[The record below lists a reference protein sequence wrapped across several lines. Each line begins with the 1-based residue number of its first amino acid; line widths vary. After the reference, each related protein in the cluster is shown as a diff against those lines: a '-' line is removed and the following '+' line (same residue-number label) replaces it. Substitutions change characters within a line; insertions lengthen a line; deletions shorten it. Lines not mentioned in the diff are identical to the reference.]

1 MSSVTNQQGSV
12 FDTTRIRE
20 FVDEHFWNTIWVSS
34 TVFFIVVAF
43 ILDAAGWPTAGGVTM
58 AFVFL
63 WVLNIL
69 AVKIFFRALMK
80 AVAYAEYHV

>member
-1 MSSVTNQQGSV
+1 MSSVNDQQGSV
-12 FDTTRIRE
+12 FDFTRTRE
-20 FVDEHFWNTIWVSS
+20 FLDEHFWNAIWVST

-43 ILDAAGWPTAGGVTM
+43 ILDATGWHTAGGVTM

-63 WVLNIL
+63 WILNIL